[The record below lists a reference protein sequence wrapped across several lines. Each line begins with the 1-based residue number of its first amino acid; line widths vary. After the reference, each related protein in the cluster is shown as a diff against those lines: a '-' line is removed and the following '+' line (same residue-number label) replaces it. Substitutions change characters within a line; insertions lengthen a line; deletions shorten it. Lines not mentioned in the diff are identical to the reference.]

1 MGLLR
6 SALLKASESRW
17 LADNLPRLAFSRRA
31 VRRFMPGE
39 TLEDALAECAR
50 LGERGTG
57 TVITRLGENIT
68 DLRAATDVTRH
79 YLDALSDIERK
90 LLPTHLSVKLTQLGL
105 DIATDQ
111 VVTHMAT
118 ITSHAE
124 RMQAPVWIDM
134 ESSAY
139 TDRTIEIFRRLR
151 QQEKNVGLC
160 VQAYLHRTQQDIA
173 DLLQSTTAIRLVKGA
188 YKEPNDVALPRKRDV
203 DTNYLRCAE
212 QLLIAAQKRTIGYV
226 PAFATHDVDLIERIQ
241 STALKLGVAREQF
254 EFQMLYGINV
264 QQQQALATAGYRLRV
279 LISYGNA
286 WFAWYMRRL
295 AERPANIW
303 FVAKSVLG

>member
-241 STALKLGVAREQF
+241 STAQKLGVAREQF